1 MLGRVLAW
9 PLALL
14 ILASLVLPAVLVFA
28 EVPRRCE
35 SALLVMRCGPG
46 DPVLKLLYALA
57 PMTVA
62 LALCK
67 VGCVGMGLATF
78 VRPAEKLRAWLTAC
92 AECTVVFGVL
102 VFVARY
108 AVTPPFERPFLLTS
122 RMVLGEAVASVVL
135 LVVTVRAARPGGT
148 ARAWRIGAAL
158 SVLAALYLCWNIR
171 RWRPVAGFAVE
182 ADSLRWLLY
191 LLGASIAALALAL
204 VSLRAR
210 LLHAAL
216 RLAKLEAALH

>member
-1 MLGRVLAW
+1 
-9 PLALL
+9 
-14 ILASLVLPAVLVFA
+14 
-28 EVPRRCE
+28 
-35 SALLVMRCGPG
+35 
-46 DPVLKLLYALA
+46 
-57 PMTVA
+57 
-62 LALCK
+62 
-67 VGCVGMGLATF
+67 
-78 VRPAEKLRAWLTAC
+78 
-92 AECTVVFGVL
+92 
-102 VFVARY
+102 
-108 AVTPPFERPFLLTS
+108 

-210 LLHAAL
+210 LLHGAL
-216 RLAKLEAALH
+216 RLAKLDGTLAARH